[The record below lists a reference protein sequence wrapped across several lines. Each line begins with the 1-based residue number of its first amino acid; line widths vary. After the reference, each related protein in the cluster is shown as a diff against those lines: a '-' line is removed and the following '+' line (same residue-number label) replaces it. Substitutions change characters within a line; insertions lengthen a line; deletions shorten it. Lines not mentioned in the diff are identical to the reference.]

1 MSTAEMSFSPT
12 HPVEHAEFDVEGILF
27 DMDGTLVDSI
37 KLTNT
42 AASSHTVEAAWAGVA
57 QEIGQD
63 PAEVIAATHGRRAID
78 NLRDLKPKLRRL
90 TNEQMEPHV
99 EEFEKRILKEADE
112 FTERVRSRRSS
123 ESSSRRNSNQ
133 SSRRPSRRGSSSS
146 GPNPLLSGLAGGQFS
161 LSKISTGAATSEGG
175 RGTPESGKTDA
186 DLDTVNQKLAKL
198 DPNDDR
204 MAQLDADPF
213 ADSDEEDEE
222 DNEFDLNEYTEEE
235 IGCTNKSVRIL
246 PGVRRLIESLPAG
259 RFAVAT
265 SGAKTYCHGAL
276 ARAGIKRP
284 KVTVTADDPR
294 LTAGKPDP
302 APFLLAAKDLGIP
315 IEKCLVFEDSPSG
328 IKAGVA
334 SGARTIAI
342 CTSHPVEKINSQGAH
357 YIVPSLDCVHA
368 RRNKDGTIHITID
381 AHPPDHPRHGSR
393 GSFVAVPPDW
403 KQMVDDTKAKWESM
417 KTDGAANGN
426 GNGDKVGSSPLSQE
440 PEQINGNA
448 EAIA

>member
-1 MSTAEMSFSPT
+1 MSTPSPSTQEMSLSPT

-37 KLTNT
+37 
-42 AASSHTVEAAWAGVA
+42 AAVEAAWSSVA
-57 QEIGQD
+57 AEIGK
-63 PAEVIAATHGRRAID
+63 PADEVIAATHGRRAID

-123 ESSSRRNSNQ
+123 ASSSRRGSTS
-133 SSRRPSRRGSSSS
+133 SSRRPSQAGSRRGSSSS
-146 GPNPLLSGLAGGQFS
+146 GPNPLLTGLAGGQFGMTRMPDTKKS
-161 LSKISTGAATSEGG
+161 DSATLEHVSA
-175 RGTPESGKTDA
+175 KLA
-186 DLDTVNQKLAKL
+186 NLDTN
-198 DPNDDR
+198 DR
-204 MAQLDADPF
+204 MAQLDNPF
-213 ADSDEEDEE
+213 DDDDESED
-222 DNEFDLNEYTEEE
+222 DHFDLNDYTEEE
-235 IGCTNKSVRIL
+235 IGCRNASIRIL
-246 PGVRRLIESLPAG
+246 PGVRRLIDSLPKE

-265 SGAKTYCHGAL
+265 SSAKTYAHGAL

-294 LTAGKPDP
+294 LENGKPHPD
-302 APFLLAAKDLGIP
+302 PFLLAAKDLGIP

-328 IKAGVA
+328 IKAGVS

-357 YIVPSLDCVHA
+357 YIVPSLDCVFA
-368 RRNKDGTIHITID
+368 RKNKDGSIHITID

-393 GSFVAVPPDW
+393 GSFVAVHPDW
-403 KQMVDDTKAKWESM
+403 REMQQEARQDRQNAVQQEAEKAKDAAISQ
-417 KTDGAANGN
+417 AANGH
-426 GNGDKVGSSPLSQE
+426 
-440 PEQINGNA
+440 A
-448 EAIA
+448 

>member
-1 MSTAEMSFSPT
+1 
-12 HPVEHAEFDVEGILF
+12 AEFDVEGILF

-37 KLTNT
+37 KVL
-42 AASSHTVEAAWAGVA
+42 EAAWAGVA

-222 DNEFDLNEYTEEE
+222 DNEFDLN
-235 IGCTNKSVRIL
+235 GACTNKSVRIL

-381 AHPPDHPRHGSR
+381 A
-393 GSFVAVPPDW
+393 
-403 KQMVDDTKAKWESM
+403 
-417 KTDGAANGN
+417 
-426 GNGDKVGSSPLSQE
+426 
-440 PEQINGNA
+440 
-448 EAIA
+448 